1 MKKSIAE
8 FLQFNGRNIYF
19 QSENGITYI
28 AIKPICESLNVDY
41 SAQLKNIKEDETLNP
56 TMVIQTIVA
65 ADGKM
70 RKMSCLPEF
79 FIYGWI
85 FSIQS
90 TSIEL
95 KKYKW
100 ECYKILYNHFHGTI
114 TGRAKLLQSNS
125 KDEQEK
131 AELYASLKEDE
142 RMKRI
147 EALDE
152 IIKARKK
159 SLLAMDKDLASGQ
172 LSLFDN
178 PFDSFF
184 KF

>member
-1 MKKSIAE
+1 MKKLIAE

-28 AIKPICESLNVDY
+28 AIKPICEALEINYNRQFQNLKSHIIL
-41 SAQLKNIKEDETLNP
+41 SQLFAKQQ
-56 TMVIQTIVA
+56 MVA
-65 ADGKM
+65 ADGKIREM
-70 RKMSCLPEF
+70 ICLPEF
-79 FIYGWI
+79 YVYGWI

-90 TSIEL
+90 DNEGLI
-95 KKYKW
+95 KYQW
-100 ECYKILYNHFHGTI
+100 ECYKILYRYFHGTI
-114 TGRAKLLQSNS
+114 TDRAKLLQSNS
-125 KDEQEK
+125 KDEQQK

-142 RMKRI
+142 RMKKI